1 MTESVDRQTAVM
13 RLRSA
18 QDILILCHKN
28 PDGDTI
34 GCAGALYLALK
45 SLGKNAAILCSD
57 PIPSLYDFMELRLY
71 DASFTPGFVVA
82 VDVASIQLFGD
93 RNNMQ
98 KYAAH
103 VDLCIDHHASN
114 SGYAYET
121 LLDPGAAAACELMID
136 VIEEM
141 GVTLDPSIASCL
153 YTGIAT
159 DTGCFR
165 FSSTTAHTHQAA
177 ARLIEAGADLE
188 MLNAR
193 LFESRSRARIEIER
207 MALESLEYFFDGRC
221 AMIYLTWDQIV
232 TSGVPG
238 AELED
243 LTSLPRS
250 IEGVEVGLTLRQQ
263 KDGSYKISIRTA
275 EGVDACAIAKRLGGG
290 GHARAAGCELEGN
303 LENTK
308 AAVLAEVEREL
319 RRFQQNQQE
328 QK

>member
-57 PIPSLYDFMELRLY
+57 PIPSLYGYMELRLY

-93 RNNMQ
+93 RNNVQ

-275 EGVDACAIAKRLGGG
+275 GTVDACAVARYLGGG
-290 GHARAAGCELEGN
+290 GHSRAAGCEISGN
-303 LENTK
+303 LDN
-308 AAVLAEVEREL
+308 ARFAVLEEVRKELERWGL
-319 RRFQQNQQE
+319 LDAAR
-328 QK
+328 

>member
-1 MTESVDRQTAVM
+1 MTESVDRQTAVL
-13 RLRSA
+13 RLRGA
-18 QDILILCHKN
+18 ENVLILCHKN

-34 GCAGALYLALK
+34 GCAGALCLALK
-45 SLGKNAAILCSD
+45 ALGKNAAVLCSD
-57 PIPSLYDFMELRLY
+57 PIPSLYDFMGLELF
-71 DASFTPGFVVA
+71 DSSFTPGFVVA

-93 RNNMQ
+93 RNNVQ
-98 KYAAH
+98 KYAEH

-141 GVTLDPSIASCL
+141 GVPLTPAIADCL
-153 YTGIAT
+153 YTGIST

-165 FSSTTAHTHQAA
+165 FSSTTARTHKAA
-177 ARLIEAGADLE
+177 ARVMEAGANIE

-193 LFESRSRARIEIER
+193 LFESRSRGRIEIEK

-221 AMIYLTWDQIV
+221 AMICLTWDQIV
-232 TSGVPG
+232 TSGVAG

-263 KDGSYKISIRTA
+263 KDGSYRISIRTA
-275 EGVDACAIAKRLGGG
+275 GAVAACAIARHLGGG
-290 GHARAAGCELEGN
+290 GHARAAGCEISGN
-303 LENTK
+303 LDN
-308 AAVLAEVEREL
+308 ARYAVLGEVRKELEHWGLLERS
-319 RRFQQNQQE
+319 
-328 QK
+328 